1 MRKTDAPET
10 PVSWLVSWVQARKRK
25 RGAARS
31 AIGLDAEL
39 DGLRRTLC
47 RVSDISVSGAWLRTY
62 SALKVG
68 SVIWFTLPLV
78 GRVSA
83 TVKWADENNSGCQFA
98 EPLEPSMIE
107 ALLVEAGRK

>member
-47 RVSDISVSGAWLRTY
+47 RVSDISVSGARLRTY

>member
-1 MRKTDAPET
+1 MFSADFEAAKTG
-10 PVSWLVSWVQARKRK
+10 K

-47 RVSDISVSGAWLRTY
+47 RVSDISVSGARLRTY

-68 SVIWFTLPLV
+68 SVIWLTLPLV

-83 TVKWADENNSGCQFA
+83 TVKWADEYNSGCQFA
-98 EPLEPSMIE
+98 EPLDAAMIE

>member
-1 MRKTDAPET
+1 MFSADFEAAKTG
-10 PVSWLVSWVQARKRK
+10 Q

-39 DGLRRTLC
+39 DRLHRTLC
-47 RVSDISVSGAWLRTY
+47 RVSDISVSGARLRTY

-68 SVIWFTLPLV
+68 SVIWLTLPLV

-83 TVKWADENNSGCQFA
+83 TVKWADEYNSGCQFA
-98 EPLEPSMIE
+98 EPLEPAMIE